1 MKEKNRHIS
10 MKTKAAWRKN
20 INISDVDSF
29 LEEQRQEERIGT
41 VADKSDAE
49 LFLSET
55 IPSTEKSL
63 KKARKDKFSASP
75 KYCISLENSSKVPD
89 PIVKRNRVTN
99 DAKITKRTSQVSR
112 LEQKKLKSLV
122 GNHKSLRGV
131 KNSFNKDIWAE
142 EAVPSELKHEWFP
155 EHVVLH
161 HMKNT
166 GKPLVK
172 VAESTHAKPNAVQN
186 VEIPASGA
194 SYNPSIDDY
203 NELKQTVIEKE
214 RKKIKHSEHL
224 DRVVT
229 KKFIK
234 MSKEEREAMVLK
246 EMSEGLFENADK
258 TTAAPDEEDSENEY
272 SAVNQPVQNKK
283 KKRSEK
289 NRQFRAVARRNLEAI
304 TKVELKK
311 LKDINKVKELS
322 TELNKKEKGIAKKR
336 ENRAKRMEEKL
347 QKPGRVAYLQYEEPE
362 DDFLE
367 PTELADSLRTLA
379 PAKSLVADRF
389 KSFQK
394 RTLIAPKKHRD
405 GIPRTNRSTLKK
417 WKRYTLS
424 THKEAP

>member
-1 MKEKNRHIS
+1 
-10 MKTKAAWRKN
+10 MKTKTAWRKN
-20 INISDVDSF
+20 INISDVDTF

-49 LFLSET
+49 LFMSET
-55 IPSTEKSL
+55 IPSSATKSL
-63 KKARKDKFSASP
+63 KNARKDKFSAVP
-75 KYCISLENSSKVPD
+75 KYCISLENSSKVQD

-99 DAKITKRTSQVSR
+99 EAKISKRTSQANR

-122 GNHKSLRGV
+122 ANRKSARALKTG
-131 KNSFNKDIWAE
+131 FNKDIWAE
-142 EAVPSELKHEWFP
+142 EPVPAELKHEWFP

-172 VAESTHAKPNAVQN
+172 VAESTHAKPNAVRN
-186 VEIPASGA
+186 VEIPVSGA

-203 NELKQTVIEKE
+203 NELKQTVVDKE

-229 KKFIK
+229 QKFLK
-234 MSKEEREAMVLK
+234 MSKEERESMVLK

-258 TTAAPDEEDSENEY
+258 NVANDEEEDSGNEY
-272 SAVNQPVQNKK
+272 SAINQPVQNKK

-289 NRQFRAVARRNLEAI
+289 NRQFRAVARRNLEAT

-322 TELNKKEKGIAKKR
+322 SELNKREKGVEKKR

-347 QKPGRVAYLQYEEPE
+347 QKPGRVAYMQYEEPE
-362 DDFLE
+362 EDFVE

-379 PAKSLVADRF
+379 PPKSLVADRF

-424 THKEAP
+424 THKETP

>member
-10 MKTKAAWRKN
+10 MKTKTAWRKN
-20 INISDVDSF
+20 IDISDVDTF
-29 LEEQRQEERIGT
+29 MEEQRQEERIGN

-55 IPSTEKSL
+55 IPSTTEKSL
-63 KKARKDKFSASP
+63 KKARKDKFSTSP
-75 KYCISLENSSKVPD
+75 KYCISLENSSKVQD

-99 DAKITKRTSQVSR
+99 EAKISKRTSKVNR
-112 LEQKKLKSLV
+112 LEEKKLKSLA
-122 GNHKSLRGV
+122 GSRKSVRGL
-131 KNSFNKDIWAE
+131 KTSFDKDIWAE
-142 EAVPSELKHEWFP
+142 EPVPAELKHEWFP

-161 HMKNT
+161 HMKHT
-166 GKPLVK
+166 GKTLVK
-172 VAESTHAKPNAVQN
+172 VAESTHAKPNAVRN
-186 VEIPASGA
+186 VELPACGT

-203 NELKQTVIEKE
+203 NELKEAVIEKE
-214 RKKIKHSEHL
+214 KKKIKQSEHL

-229 KKFIK
+229 KKFLR
-234 MSKEEREAMVLK
+234 MSKEQREAMVLQ

-258 TTAAPDEEDSENEY
+258 AVADAEDESDNEY
-272 SAVNQPVQNKK
+272 SAVNLPVQNKK

-289 NRQFRAVARRNLEAI
+289 NKQFRAVARRNLETT
-304 TKVELKK
+304 TKEELKK
-311 LKDINKVKELS
+311 LKDINKVQELS
-322 TELNKKEKGIAKKR
+322 SELNKREQKVEKKQ
-336 ENRAKRMEEKL
+336 ENRAKRMEEKK
-347 QKPGRVAYLQYEEPE
+347 QKPGRVAYMQYEEPE
-362 DDFLE
+362 EDFVE

-424 THKEAP
+424 THKETA